1 LICLVALLS
10 PGAAAQDLKMSGY
23 YKNLLSRSET
33 ILPAG
38 QRYNLDLNRLRIE
51 IGGKVSESIA
61 IDFQYDNEILLGS
74 YIRTPQFALQKDR
87 PPDQYWDLESNY
99 AESSSWYGQQ
109 SLYRGTV
116 TFSRGSTDVRL
127 GRQRVAWGTGRFWSP
142 VDLLNPLNPVALER
156 EERPGVDAVL
166 AEHKLGPLSRISAVY
181 APRHESGESSA
192 ALNWHSNAAGI
203 DYSLIAGRFRG
214 ERVVGADLASQW
226 GGAGIRGELT
236 HNRPDGGA
244 PYSRAVAAM
253 DYAFPNTLILTGE
266 LYYNGAG
273 ATDPAAYDFASLFA
287 GRIQNVGR
295 RYFGGYASYEITPLV
310 KSVNYLVVNLADHS
324 RYFSPT
330 VVISLKQNLDLTLG
344 IQLFRGSPGSEY
356 ARFNDVYYMQ
366 IQWFF

>member
-1 LICLVALLS
+1 
-10 PGAAAQDLKMSGY
+10 
-23 YKNLLSRSET
+23 
-33 ILPAG
+33 
-38 QRYNLDLNRLRIE
+38 
-51 IGGKVSESIA
+51 
-61 IDFQYDNEILLGS
+61 
-74 YIRTPQFALQKDR
+74 
-87 PPDQYWDLESNY
+87 
-99 AESSSWYGQQ
+99 
-109 SLYRGTV
+109 
-116 TFSRGSTDVRL
+116 
-127 GRQRVAWGTGRFWSP
+127 
-142 VDLLNPLNPVALER
+142 
-156 EERPGVDAVL
+156 
-166 AEHKLGPLSRISAVY
+166 
-181 APRHESGESSA
+181 
-192 ALNWHSNAAGI
+192 
-203 DYSLIAGRFRG
+203 
-214 ERVVGADLASQW
+214 
-226 GGAGIRGELT
+226 
-236 HNRPDGGA
+236 
-244 PYSRAVAAM
+244 M